1 MDFNCVTFT
10 KFWKALNFVDNVMK
24 EKTRYRTRPNIH
36 PQKAPLL
43 NAANEINSKIQ
54 IAKET
59 CASVTVINTV

>member
-43 NAANEINSKIQ
+43 NAANERNGKI
-54 IAKET
+54 
-59 CASVTVINTV
+59 